1 MTQPVNPFAPAV
13 PQQATPEP
21 PVQHNPA
28 PVNPFAPVNNAGA
41 PQPVQAYA
49 PPAMPAQAPAA
60 PNPFATAAPSPYAP
74 AAQSVAAGQH
84 PIQQAATAAYTP
96 PALDSSAVGAAPPPP
111 PGGGRGADLVAMYG
125 RLVLCIPQH
134 IEMVPRNP
142 KYITEAQRAAGNT
155 TQERMTVTVVV
166 LDDGQG
172 GMQPIAFGGAP
183 HELPPRPHTESAP
196 LPYVRKGMWINQ
208 SRLIGQLRPFL
219 PATPG
224 GTPGMTAGR
233 VAKTGPNHNDPWY
246 LITATEQEVALAKQY
261 LDLVKASQYPHP
273 LAP

>member
-13 PQQATPEP
+13 PAQPEPAVPQQA
-21 PVQHNPA
+21 PA
-28 PVNPFAPVNNAGA
+28 APAAVNPFAQQQPPA

-49 PPAMPAQAPAA
+49 PPAAPAQAPQTA
-60 PNPFATAAPSPYAP
+60 PNPFASPAAPAQPAP
-74 AAQSVAAGQH
+74 AAAPGYA
-84 PIQQAATAAYTP
+84 P
-96 PALDSSAVGAAPPPP
+96 PALNSAGLSAAPPPP
-111 PGGGRGADLVAMYG
+111 PGGGRGADLKAMYG

-134 IEMVPRNP
+134 IEQVPRNP
-142 KYITEAQRAAGNT
+142 QYITEAQRAAGNT
-155 TQERMTVTVVV
+155 MQERMTVTVVV

-172 GMQPIAFGGAP
+172 GMQPIQYGGDLTA
-183 HELPPRPHTESAP
+183 LPQKPHTESAP

-224 GTPGMTAGR
+224 GQPGMTTGR
-233 VAKTGPNHNDPWY
+233 VAKTGPANNDPWY
-246 LITATEQEVALAKQY
+246 LISANEQELALARQY
-261 LDLVKASQYPHP
+261 LDLVAAGQYPHP